1 MRRHTDKNKN
11 EDTESVHENYTET
24 LESLYQKHIESLD
37 ANKEDSATPDEK
49 VIAENVPHA
58 DINAD
63 NISEPE
69 ADATEPKSNAIQTDD
84 APEIFGGNVSLETS
98 DPKPAENPKLPQ
110 DKQPDYNS
118 LVEDALAELNSKPVE
133 SPEPKEDQKPVEEP
147 KPHSALSAKPDAE
160 VSQAIPSDAN
170 VSDERAYSDEEA
182 ETNSVIADDAS
193 NDENISDDD
202 EIETDE
208 YVDEEGEYEEDEE
221 DEYSDE
227 ADETVEAE
235 NEEENVN
242 NSDFDLSAFGNR
254 TVAPEIVQE
263 ENEET
268 QEDLQKTIPAEKSV
282 KQTNIA
288 FEEDE
293 NATREKSE
301 KAKKVNVKRRKDSK
315 SSEPAKHEN
324 KAIPQEKQKEENTI
338 GNKLVY
344 GLAFLCLALLGLLI
358 GGFIYFTKPNSSKP
372 PIIADDE
379 PAVMN
384 LYNNDMPEGYFEN
397 LENENQ
403 NLNPSNMID
412 ETQTAN
418 PAPAAD
424 ETNTNQNGTNEE
436 VSNDQTNT
444 GDTSNA
450 VNDANATKQET
461 NNENTTDNAE
471 NTTVENNNDN
481 ASSENSGSETQNSDS
496 QAQNTDTAQTQNQL
510 PDYEIGEGP
519 KGSAGRVY
527 FGDGSSYAMDWNGYS
542 NGSPAVARRTDSMMT
557 VISGSGSHSSK
568 VGDTLYI
575 TDEYG
580 YTYQYQCVS
589 VGNGMPADGTLESSS
604 GGNLAIEE
612 NGGISYWNII
622 G

>member
-11 EDTESVHENYTET
+11 EDMENVHENYTET

-37 ANKEDSATPDEK
+37 ANKEDSATTGEN

-69 ADATEPKSNAIQTDD
+69 ADTAEPKSSVIQTKD
-84 APEIFGGNVSLETS
+84 APEIFGRNVSLETS
-98 DPKPAENPKLPQ
+98 DPKPAENSKLPQ
-110 DKQPDYNS
+110 DEQPDYNS

-133 SPEPKEDQKPVEEP
+133 SPGPKEDQKPVEEP
-147 KPHSALSAKPDAE
+147 KPLADVSAKPDAE
-160 VSQAIPSDAN
+160 VSHAIPSDAN

-182 ETNSVIADDAS
+182 ETNSPIVDDAS
-193 NDENISDDD
+193 NDENITDD

-208 YVDEEGEYEEDEE
+208 YVDEEDEYEEYEE

-227 ADETVEAE
+227 ADETVEEE

-268 QEDLQKTIPAEKSV
+268 QEDLQETIPAEKSV
-282 KQTNIA
+282 KQTDIA
-288 FEEDE
+288 FEGDE
-293 NATREKSE
+293 NATNVKSE
-301 KAKKVNVKRRKDSK
+301 KAKKANVKRLKDNK
-315 SSEPAKHEN
+315 PSEPAKHEN
-324 KAIPQEKQKEENTI
+324 KAIPQEKQKKENTT

-372 PIIADDE
+372 PIMTDDE

-403 NLNPSNMID
+403 NLNQSDMVD

-418 PAPAAD
+418 PSLVAD
-424 ETNTNQNGTNEE
+424 ETNTNQNGTNEA

-444 GDTSNA
+444 GDESNTA
-450 VNDANATKQET
+450 NNANATEQET

-471 NTTVENNNDN
+471 NTTVENNN
-481 ASSENSGSETQNSDS
+481 ASSENSDSETQNSDS

-542 NGSPAVARRTDSMMT
+542 NGSPAVARRTESMMT